1 MSSFLFLFGLIA
13 CVGMKKKCVSSRRH
27 VLSPA
32 GDPGEPEE
40 RRKWWIKI
48 IWLVLTLQQ
57 SPHQKDAWPQQKK
70 PQTRKSWTRQMEIHL
85 HLHTATSSEAPGS
98 RPQLGLQLLR
108 HNLLVLLHIAHKLGY
123 LAVCADPKLT
133 TPYQQL
139 SFFLQDWR
147 WN

>member
-1 MSSFLFLFGLIA
+1 MSYRPQETRGTGGKKERVDKDYMVGIDFTAITSPEG
-13 CVGMKKKCVSSRRH
+13 CVAPTK
-27 VLSPA
+27 
-32 GDPGEPEE
+32 
-40 RRKWWIKI
+40 
-48 IWLVLTLQQ
+48 T
-57 SPHQKDAWPQQKK
+57 
-70 PQTRKSWTRQMEIHL
+70 QTRKSWTRQMEIHL

-139 SFFLQDWR
+139 SFFFTRLEMELKVEG
-147 WN
+147 